1 MVFGQVFVSWGIFK
15 NNFIY
20 MFRNF
25 GPADPQNFGENQRK
39 QKKKKKKK
47 DYERLLKFLRIIEC
61 RTCLE
66 SGLPF

>member
-25 GPADPQNFGENQRK
+25 GPADPQNFGENQ
-39 QKKKKKKK
+39 KKKKKKK
-47 DYERLLKFLRIIEC
+47 KKYYERLLMFLGIIIEC

>member
-25 GPADPQNFGENQRK
+25 GPTDPQNFGENQR
-39 QKKKKKKK
+39 KKKKK

>member
-1 MVFGQVFVSWGIFK
+1 
-15 NNFIY
+15 

-39 QKKKKKKK
+39 KKK
-47 DYERLLKFLRIIEC
+47 DYERLLKFLRITEC